1 MLNHYRTNMAPAPS
15 KAAAPITPAVFIGAA
30 TALLVFVTA
39 AAPPPVDAAG
49 EGTPEVN
56 GKPLALDAPE
66 KATAPAVAEG
76 VAVVLDGL
84 RSLCNNQRE
93 SQ

>member
-1 MLNHYRTNMAPAPS
+1 MAPAPS
-15 KAAAPITPAVFIGAA
+15 KAAAPIAPAVFIGAA

-56 GKPLALDAPE
+56 GKLLALDAPE

-76 VAVVLDGL
+76 AAAVLDGL
-84 RSLCNNQRE
+84 ISLYNNQH
-93 SQ
+93 QLQ